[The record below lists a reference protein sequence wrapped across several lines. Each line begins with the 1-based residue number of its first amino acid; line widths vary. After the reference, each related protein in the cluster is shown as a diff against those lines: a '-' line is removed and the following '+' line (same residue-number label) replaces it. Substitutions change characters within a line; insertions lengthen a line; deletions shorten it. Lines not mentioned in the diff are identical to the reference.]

1 MYSDRELIA
10 KIKIIFDKE
19 KKEIVMFR
27 RALIKLNRNVG
38 PKGIYGP
45 TEYDKICLDVP
56 NTHLIYDNLDLLIK
70 LYSKISSNPNLKKLF
85 LDQVTSNIENNIYFE
100 RQTGLRFNIAGLAVF
115 FLFRINKLDILEKA
129 IEKRKKNKLLSD
141 NIDSILV
148 VIKDILIYEHYKLN
162 EENIILLKK
171 IVDNLITIML
181 GHSRR
186 FFMREDYDSRINET
200 IEGMDNLFNDLEVH
214 RLKIE
219 LSDNLNYEINQDKEI
234 VQKYILEYKIDETA
248 SLALNKI
255 DQSYY
260 DISEESFDLR
270 NSISLLKEVFDKV
283 TKSIMDDLIQFTGEK
298 PTKIS
303 NEHPTET
310 KHRFIEEKLIFN
322 EGEKRM
328 MGAVNQ
334 MLNEEKHSFMSK
346 KEKFRITRNVTIEFL
361 LLLFSKLD
369 KFKENGKR

>member
-1 MYSDRELIA
+1 
-10 KIKIIFDKE
+10 
-19 KKEIVMFR
+19 MFR